1 MRHSDL
7 NADDLSTGITYFI
20 KQILLYVKS
29 ERTDPGTTI
38 VGDFNALLSQML
50 LIMHGINNTH
60 TGEFMHT
67 IKI

>member
-7 NADDLSTGITYFI
+7 NTDDLSTGITYFI

-38 VGDFNALLSQML
+38 VGDFNTLLSQML
-50 LIMHGINNTH
+50 YSS
-60 TGEFMHT
+60 
-67 IKI
+67 